1 MCLWWLFLWFF
12 MKKVFFFDLSS
23 STVSSSVLF
32 FYVKGEVVALVT
44 SFYLDFKTQYHP
56 VQLSV
61 DLVDVCEQLG
71 FFSQW

>member
-1 MCLWWLFLWFF
+1 MGCFHGFSWRKSFY
-12 MKKVFFFDLSS
+12 FDLSS

-32 FYVKGEVVALVT
+32 FCVKGEVVALVT